1 MSSQLDPSQRSGW
14 HVSGWRAMLLAPI
27 LFPMALLVALFPFK
41 KTRDRSAAD
50 VACFLREFINGTGR
64 EWDWDD
70 FESIPITNPLLN
82 QIRREALAA
91 GPPNADL
98 IRLKEL
104 LARVEALAGVVRKS

>member
-1 MSSQLDPSQRSGW
+1 
-14 HVSGWRAMLLAPI
+14 MLLAPI
-27 LFPMALLVALFPFK
+27 LFPMAVRVALFPFK